1 MRFKIRSEIGP
12 GPQLGPGG
20 CREEESGPWICGV
33 TIDLT
38 WCRFVGMRHLSVLII
53 ALAVLQGGI
62 CSSLC
67 GYSAAPEAER
77 AFDLAMH
84 SDSGEAAP
92 CHSSEQSQSERNLPQ
107 QKVCCDAGMGT
118 ALVSQPELPSI
129 ALGFVVPIVP
139 SLLSLEP
146 TSFLTVSVAS
156 TFVQPGVPPDLRLL
170 NASFLI

>member
-1 MRFKIRSEIGP
+1 ME
-12 GPQLGPGG
+12 PQLRARAG
-20 CREEESGPWICGV
+20 REEQSGLWFCGV

-38 WCRFVGMRHLSVLII
+38 WCRLVGMRHLSVLII

-67 GYSAAPEAER
+67 GSSAAPEAER

-84 SDSGEAAP
+84 SNSGGAPP
-92 CHSSEQSQSERNLPQ
+92 CHSSEPSPNEKNLPQ
-107 QKVCCDAGMGT
+107 EKVCCDAGMGT
-118 ALVSQPELPSI
+118 ALVSQPELPSV
-129 ALGFVVPIVP
+129 ALGFVVPITP

-146 TSFLTVSVAS
+146 ASFLTVSVAS
-156 TFVQPGVPPDLRLL
+156 MSIQPGVPPDLRLQ